1 MKGSPRNYD
10 YSFKILL
17 AGDSGVGK
25 SSLLL
30 SFISDFVH
38 DLSPTIGVDFKIK
51 QLSVDG
57 KRLKLT
63 IWDTAGQERFETV
76 ISSYYRAAHGI
87 ILVYDVTRRETF
99 TNLSNL
105 WAKEVNRYSTNQEC
119 IKILVGNKVDRDKER
134 VVTREEGMALAQEH
148 KCLFLECSAKTKENV
163 QQCFKDLTLK
173 MLEVPSLME
182 SGSVDL
188 NLKRQILKQKQLDQD
203 QMPCSG
209 TCCTQQKTLDHA
221 DSVADEYQSKALKMS
236 RF

>member
-63 IWDTAGQERFETV
+63 IWDTAGQERFGTV
-76 ISSYYRAAHGI
+76 ISSYYRGAHGI

-105 WAKEVNRYSTNQEC
+105 WAKEVDRYSTNQEC

-173 MLEVPSLME
+173 VSI
-182 SGSVDL
+182 S
-188 NLKRQILKQKQLDQD
+188 
-203 QMPCSG
+203 
-209 TCCTQQKTLDHA
+209 H
-221 DSVADEYQSKALKMS
+221 
-236 RF
+236 